1 MVSFILN
8 CICTIFIPIHPPH
21 RAPTLEEQCRAV
33 KRETGRPD
41 HFQFCAALHT
51 RVWTGFGI
59 VSNETNN
66 TKIYRGMGMRGFTCS
81 SLSIQNWNVRGFVR
95 SSLSQIWNVHALVD
109 DARPRTSARGLVMV
123 FASRHERIACLIYVM
138 ASVFVFEQ
146 ANSQRDMANTTL
158 QDERGDLYAMW
169 HPTCVLNYWFV
180 PILVLIAAHQSWRML
195 LLHGGRPRSE
205 K

>member
-109 DARPRTSARGLVMV
+109 DRCASTHVGTRTRHGVRQSPRTTTRHVM
-123 FASRHERIACLIYVM
+123 
-138 ASVFVFEQ
+138 
-146 ANSQRDMANTTL
+146 N
-158 QDERGDLYAMW
+158 
-169 HPTCVLNYWFV
+169 CVPNLCDGFRFRV
-180 PILVLIAAHQSWRML
+180 
-195 LLHGGRPRSE
+195 
-205 K
+205 